1 MFKNIILSRD
11 IGIDLGTATVFV
23 YVQGKGI
30 VIREPSVVAIDKSTD
45 RVIKVGREAQEM
57 LGRTPDNI
65 TAMRPLKDGSINQY
79 EVTLKMLQYFIRR
92 ACGNTVLPPRVMI
105 SVPTGM
111 SEVEERAI
119 LDAAAEAGARKTFLL
134 EEPIAAAIGAGLNI
148 DTPIGNMVV
157 DIGGGVTEI
166 AVISLGGIVVSRSI
180 KVGGDRF
187 DEAIVQYVR
196 ENYNMLIGERTAEGI
211 KIRIGEV
218 YEHSEPRLVEVR
230 GRDLSTGMPKTVT
243 LSSKEMIG
251 ATFNPMTSLI
261 DSICDVIERTP
272 PELVGDIL
280 HNGIVLCGGGSM
292 LGGLDRLI
300 ERVTG
305 IRTYVAKNPGAC
317 VAIGTGKRLSEM
329 NRMSDG
335 AINLS
340 KEKQSRESK

>member
-1 MFKNIILSRD
+1 MDVKVFKNIILSRD
-11 IGIDLGTATVFV
+11 IGIDLGTATVLV

-30 VIREPSVVAIDKSTD
+30 VIREPAVVAIDKTTD
-45 RVIKVGREAQEM
+45 RVIKVGKEAQEM

-65 TAMRPLKDGSINQY
+65 IAMRPLKDGVINRY

-92 ACGNTVLPPRVMI
+92 ACGKTILAPKIMI
-105 SVPTGM
+105 SVPSEI

-134 EEPIAAAIGAGLNI
+134 EEPIAAAIGAGLTIN
-148 DTPIGNMVV
+148 TPIGNMIV

-166 AVISLGGIVVSRSI
+166 AVISLGGIVVSKSI
-180 KVGGDRF
+180 KIGGDQF

-196 ENYNMLIGERTAEGI
+196 ENYNVLIGERTAENI

-218 YEHSEPRLVEVR
+218 YEHSEARLVEVK
-230 GRDLSTGMPKTVT
+230 GRDLIQGMPKIIT

-251 ATFNPMTSLI
+251 ATFSPMTALI

-280 HNGIVLCGGGSM
+280 HNGIVLAGGGSM

-317 VAIGTGKRLSEM
+317 VALGTGKKLAA
-329 NRMSDG
+329 MSRVPDG
-335 AINLS
+335 FS
-340 KEKQSRESK
+340 REKQIKS

>member
-1 MFKNIILSRD
+1 MDVKVFKNIILSRD
-11 IGIDLGTATVFV
+11 IGIDLGTATVLV

-30 VIREPSVVAIDKSTD
+30 VIREPAVVAIDKTTD
-45 RVIKVGREAQEM
+45 RVIKVGKEAQEM

-65 TAMRPLKDGSINQY
+65 IAMRPLKDGVINRY

-92 ACGNTVLPPRVMI
+92 ACGKTILAPKIMI
-105 SVPTGM
+105 SVPSEI

-134 EEPIAAAIGAGLNI
+134 EEPIAAAIGAGLTIN
-148 DTPIGNMVV
+148 TPIGNMIV

-166 AVISLGGIVVSRSI
+166 AVISLGGIVVSKSI
-180 KVGGDRF
+180 KIGGDQF

-196 ENYNMLIGERTAEGI
+196 ENYNVLIGERTAENI

-218 YEHSEPRLVEVR
+218 YEHSEARLVEVK
-230 GRDLSTGMPKTVT
+230 GRDLIQGMPKIIT

-251 ATFNPMTSLI
+251 ATFSPMTALI

-280 HNGIVLCGGGSM
+280 HNGIVLAGGGSM

-317 VAIGTGKRLSEM
+317 VALGTGKKLAA
-329 NRMSDG
+329 MSRVPDG
-335 AINLS
+335 FS
-340 KEKQSRESK
+340 REKQTKS